1 MGRRRPSGR
10 RLRRSRRP
18 ETTEPA
24 GRKRRWHPRGS
35 TVTMCASV
43 QPLVD
48 VGTDVMDESPLEF
61 DAFFQRH
68 HPRLFAALCLTT
80 GSRHEAEE
88 IAQDA
93 FLKLLERWDRV
104 TQMDDPAGYLFTT
117 AMNLFRKRY
126 RRAKLA
132 SRLPLAQPRARRRV
146 RDDRRSGSVG
156 AGVARPD
163 AAATG
168 RDRPHDDPGRSFA
181 RGGQGPWGSRTRPS
195 GCSPK
200 NARAALRTSVGDER

>member
-1 MGRRRPSGR
+1 
-10 RLRRSRRP
+10 
-18 ETTEPA
+18 
-24 GRKRRWHPRGS
+24 
-35 TVTMCASV
+35 MCASV

-48 VGTDVMDESPLEF
+48 VGTDAMDESPLEF
-61 DAFFQRH
+61 DAFFHRH

-80 GSRHEAEE
+80 GDRHEADE

-132 SRLPLAQPRARRRV
+132 SRLPLVQPRSEDAFATI
-146 RDDRRSGSVG
+146 DDRDLLVRALRDLTPQQRAAIVLTTILDVPSPE
-156 AGVARPD
+156 VAKTLGIKDSTVRVL
-163 AAATG
+163 A
-168 RDRPHDDPGRSFA
+168 
-181 RGGQGPWGSRTRPS
+181 
-195 GCSPK
+195 K
-200 NARAALRTSVGDER
+200 NAREALRMSVGGER

>member
-1 MGRRRPSGR
+1 M
-10 RLRRSRRP
+10 
-18 ETTEPA
+18 
-24 GRKRRWHPRGS
+24 
-35 TVTMCASV
+35 VTMCASV

-61 DAFFQRH
+61 DAFFHRH

-80 GSRHEAEE
+80 GDRHEADE

-132 SRLPLAQPRARRRV
+132 SRLLLVQPKPDDAFATI
-146 RDDRRSGSVG
+146 DDRDLLVR
-156 AGVARPD
+156 ALRDLTPQQR
-163 AAATG
+163 AAIVLTTIL
-168 RDRPHDDPGRSFA
+168 DV
-181 RGGQGPWGSRTRPS
+181 PS
-195 GCSPK
+195 PEAAKALGIKDSTVRVLAK
-200 NARAALRTSVGDER
+200 NAREALRASVGDER